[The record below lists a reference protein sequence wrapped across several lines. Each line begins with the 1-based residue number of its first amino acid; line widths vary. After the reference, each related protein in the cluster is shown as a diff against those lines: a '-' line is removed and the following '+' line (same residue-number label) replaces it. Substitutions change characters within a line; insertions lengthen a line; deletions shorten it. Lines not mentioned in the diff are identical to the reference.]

1 MAVLRPVGHEVQMSL
16 VEHLDEL
23 RTRLIICLSAFLV
36 FFALCFW
43 QNDRVLDAV
52 NRPFKEAT
60 NKTAEQGPLSKT
72 ATFQRNIGEL
82 ATRSRTFAAAVA
94 ADGRTS
100 PAVKRSAA
108 ALAATAT
115 RVARGV
121 PPASTREPV
130 TLGVAEPFTATFKV
144 AAYAA
149 LLLSMPI
156 LLWQLYAFVLPAFSP
171 HERRVALPLMIAV
184 PFLFIAGATFAY
196 FFVLPKAIKVL
207 QGFNADNF
215 DILIQARDLYKFT
228 ILTCLGMG
236 ALFQVPIAIL
246 GLTRMDILTVAQLRA
261 NRRYAVLVIAVIAM
275 LLPGT
280 DPVTLLLSM
289 VPLLVLSEGSIL
301 IAAFL
306 DRRARNAADAD
317 DDEDAGLPA
326 LRHDD

>member
-1 MAVLRPVGHEVQMSL
+1 
-16 VEHLDEL
+16 
-23 RTRLIICLSAFLV
+23 
-36 FFALCFW
+36 
-43 QNDRVLDAV
+43 
-52 NRPFKEAT
+52 
-60 NKTAEQGPLSKT
+60 
-72 ATFQRNIGEL
+72 
-82 ATRSRTFAAAVA
+82 VA
-94 ADGRTS
+94 AERGAS
-100 PAVKRSAA
+100 GAVKRSAS
-108 ALAATAT
+108 ALAVTAR

-121 PPASTREPV
+121 PPANTREPV

-246 GLTRMDILTVAQLRA
+246 GLTRMGIISVAQLRA

-280 DPVTLLLSM
+280 DPISLVLAM
-289 VPLLVLSEGSIL
+289 APLLVLYEGSIL
-301 IAAFL
+301 IAAYL
-306 DRRARNAADAD
+306 DRRDRRRQAEEEPEDATAPAPY
-317 DDEDAGLPA
+317 DED
-326 LRHDD
+326 D